1 MTADVWQTVFFLMN
15 SILELSKKSNMG
27 FNLQRR
33 GAKMLVKTQFATS
46 IKVVRSDN
54 GQEFLNHEIYLFC
67 KTHGVI
73 HQHSCVDTPQKNVVV
88 ERKHRQ
94 LLNIARALRFQS
106 NLPLEFWGECILN
119 SFD

>member
-1 MTADVWQTVFFLMN
+1 
-15 SILELSKKSNMG
+15 
-27 FNLQRR
+27 
-33 GAKMLVKTQFATS
+33 MLVKTQFATS

-67 KTHGVI
+67 KTNGVI

-106 NLPLEFWGECILN
+106 NLPLEFWGKCILTATHLIN
-119 SFD
+119 RLPSTGKYTL

>member
-1 MTADVWQTVFFLMN
+1 MFYNYNVVTKRPLYHVMTADVWQTVFFLMN

-54 GQEFLNHEIYLFC
+54 GQEF
-67 KTHGVI
+67 
-73 HQHSCVDTPQKNVVV
+73 
-88 ERKHRQ
+88 
-94 LLNIARALRFQS
+94 
-106 NLPLEFWGECILN
+106 
-119 SFD
+119 

>member
-54 GQEFLNHEIYLFC
+54 GQEF
-67 KTHGVI
+67 
-73 HQHSCVDTPQKNVVV
+73 
-88 ERKHRQ
+88 
-94 LLNIARALRFQS
+94 
-106 NLPLEFWGECILN
+106 
-119 SFD
+119 